1 MKCWR
6 SMLAMSNFGKT
17 IGASSLILLFIGL
30 LLFGRV
36 DQTAALSRGS
46 RLSDGFTARLS
57 TSNQPYMRG
66 EPVIFKFELSHP
78 TRPASEWRELLYIS
92 TRIAVIAKNGG
103 GQEFRWEGEGFV
115 TLVIHQNRAAGMTDR
130 EIEFKLPFDLDTV
143 QRIFPQAGIYD
154 VKVVYTYNPDRMSSE
169 ETQLVSDPIRV
180 TIQEPTGINRLAYDY
195 YQNSVRPIL
204 DRSIEREALEARR
217 DFSRRF
223 GESVYAKYNS
233 FELAKLYERVGDF
246 QLAEDELYPISD
258 VDFYYREYIDQAL
271 NRLAGKLGRPSP
283 RTKFRRQVGPVPTGV
298 WVERPDIRPNY
309 NIAPIPAPVLVP
321 NPNATPRIQ

>member
-1 MKCWR
+1 MR
-6 SMLAMSNFGKT
+6 NLGKT
-17 IGASSLILLFIGL
+17 IGATSLILLFIGL

-57 TSNQPYMRG
+57 TSNQPYLRG

-78 TRPASEWRELLYIS
+78 TLPASEWRELLSLS
-92 TRIAVIAKNGG
+92 TRIAVIAKNSS
-103 GQEFRWEGEGFV
+103 GQEFKWEGERFIAV
-115 TLVIHQNRAAGMTDR
+115 RAAEMANR
-130 EIEFKLPFDLDTV
+130 EIESKLPFDLDTV
-143 QRIFPQAGIYD
+143 QQIFPHAGLYD
-154 VKVVYTYNPDRMSSE
+154 VKVSYIYYLDRMPRVE
-169 ETQLVSDPIRV
+169 AELVSAPIRV
-180 TIQEPTGINRLAYDY
+180 NIQEPSGINRLAYDY
-195 YQNSVRPIL
+195 YENSVRPVL
-204 DRSIEREALEARR
+204 DRYIEREALAARR
-217 DFSRRF
+217 EFSRRF

-233 FELAKLYERVGDF
+233 FELAKLYERAGEY

-271 NRLAGKLGRPSP
+271 NRLAGKLRRPSP
-283 RTKFRRQVGPVPTGV
+283 RTKFHPQIGTVPIGV
-298 WVERPDIRPNY
+298 WVDRPDIRPNY